1 VTVETALG
9 RFEAT
14 HMVERF
20 PVGAQVAISMR
31 PEAIAIDWDK
41 KGQGSNFFQLKV
53 EHLTYLGES
62 EQFQLRSPSGLP
74 IKVNFYHAPEHNF
87 HEGDSIG
94 CMIAPEDVLVLPP
107 QTEIGPGT

>member
-1 VTVETALG
+1 
-9 RFEAT
+9 
-14 HMVERF
+14 
-20 PVGAQVAISMR
+20 MR

-41 KGQGSNFFQLKV
+41 KAQGSNFFQLQV

-62 EQFQLRSPSGLP
+62 EQFQLRSPSGQSL
-74 IKVNFYHAPEHNF
+74 KVNFYHAPEHNF

-107 QTEIGPGT
+107 QNEIGPGT